1 MRSAAL
7 ASSLIIDVSI
17 IKVWLSWRHDWLFPH
32 HLGAST
38 GETVKVE
45 GDVSM
50 GRCGVGF
57 V

>member
-17 IKVWLSWRHDWLFPH
+17 IKVWLSWRHDWLFPR

-38 GETVKVE
+38 GEIVEVE